1 MNSDA
6 LSPPEMLSNS
16 HQLESFSCG
25 EERLD
30 KWLKRRALKN
40 QESDASR
47 TIVVCNENNVIGYYC
62 LCASAIQQEEATGKV
77 KRNMPEPIPTILI
90 GRLAVDRKWQGKG
103 IGKGLLK
110 DAIYKALKASDIIG
124 ARAIL
129 IHAISEDAKR
139 FYEQYGFQSSPIDPM
154 VLMIT
159 IQDARKC
166 FID

>member
-6 LSPPEMLSNS
+6 ISPPEKLSNS
-16 HQLESFSCG
+16 HQLENFSCG
-25 EERLD
+25 EEKLD
-30 KWLKRRALKN
+30 IWLKRRAIKN

-47 TIVVCNENNVIGYYC
+47 TIVVCNGNNVVGYYC
-62 LCASAIQQEEATGKV
+62 LCASAIKKDEAIGKV
-77 KRNMPEPIPTILI
+77 KRNIPSPIPTILI
-90 GRLAVDRKWQGKG
+90 GRLAVDKKWQGKG

-129 IHAISEDAKR
+129 IHAISEDAKK
-139 FYEQYGFQSSPIDPM
+139 FYEKYGFQSSPIDPM